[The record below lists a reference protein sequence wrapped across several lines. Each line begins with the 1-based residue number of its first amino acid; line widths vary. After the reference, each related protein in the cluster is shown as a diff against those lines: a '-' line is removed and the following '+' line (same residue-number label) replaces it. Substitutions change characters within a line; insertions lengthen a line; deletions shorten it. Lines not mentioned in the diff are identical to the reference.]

1 MSGTLFEIVHEDDE
15 LLVINKP
22 ADLVATQPRATR

>member
-1 MSGTLFEIVHEDDE
+1 VDKLFDIIHEDDE

-22 ADLVATQPRATR
+22 ADGLSSNQG